1 MAYTNSSLV
10 TYVKRS
16 PNHSGQR
23 THAIDTIS
31 IHCVVGQLTVESIG
45 SIFASTARQASCNYA
60 IGRDGRIALI
70 VDEKN
75 RSWCT
80 SSNAND
86 QRAITI
92 EVASDTTHPYAVN
105 AAAYEALIKLVA
117 DICKRNNIKKLLW
130 EGNKALI
137 GNVARQNMTVHRWF
151 ANKACPGDYLYS
163 RHGEIASK
171 VNALLGQASKPASG
185 SGSTSK
191 PSKEDNGKELFRVQ
205 VGAYSKKENAEN
217 MQKRVV
223 AAGFSTY
230 MVKVDGLYKIQV
242 GAYSVLKNAESMELK
257 VEAAGFNA
265 FITTNSG
272 GGVPAA
278 TKPSATQ
285 KVEPAKKTA
294 KAVAQD
300 IVNGVGG
307 WGTGATRK
315 QKLEAA
321 GYNYDEVQ
329 GYVNVILGV
338 KPASKTKKSAEQVA
352 RDIINGVGNWG
363 TGETRKKKLEAEGY
377 NYNEVQSIINKLLK

>member
-23 THAIDTIS
+23 KHAIDTIT
-31 IHCVVGQLTVESIG
+31 IHCVVGQLTVETLG
-45 SIFASTARQASCNYA
+45 SIFASTSRQASCNYA
-60 IGRDGRIALI
+60 IGKDGRIALI

-92 EVASDTTHPYAVN
+92 EVASDTKHPYAVN
-105 AAAYEALIKLVA
+105 SAAYGALIKLVA

-130 EGNKALI
+130 EGNKSLI

-151 ANKACPGDYLYS
+151 ANKSCPGDYLYN

-171 VNALLGQASKPASG
+171 VNALLGQASKPSSG
-185 SGSTSK
+185 SGRTPK
-191 PSKEDNGKELFRVQ
+191 PSKDDNGKELFRVQ

-230 MVKVDGLYKIQV
+230 MVEVDDLYKIQV
-242 GAYSVLKNAESMELK
+242 GAFSSIQNAKAMEIK

-265 FITTNSG
+265 IITTNSG
-272 GGVPAA
+272 GGVP
-278 TKPSATQ
+278 TATQ
-285 KVEPAKKTA
+285 PSVSPTSKPAKKSA

-300 IVNGVGG
+300 IVRGVGG

-315 QKLEAA
+315 QKLEEA

-329 GYVNVILGV
+329 GYVNAILGDKSSSV
-338 KPASKTKKSAEQVA
+338 SKKSAEQVA
-352 RDIINGVGNWG
+352 RDIIKGVGNWG
-363 TGETRKKKLEAEGY
+363 TGATRRKKLTAAGY
-377 NYNEVQSIINKLLK
+377 NYNEVQSIINKLL